1 MKDDK
6 VYKNHVEIY
15 LEELKNGK
23 QIRIKYNKP
32 NYDYCD
38 PQGWWL
44 EELWSYDSET
54 DEFKCYYPVS
64 SYDKNFYTRYDEKL
78 LKFNLKEALRDFNN
92 DEDDR
97 MVSDIIVEDCST
109 LRNSVC
115 LREVAIER
123 IKTMSDDEIRRRIF
137 L

>member
-1 MKDDK
+1 M
-6 VYKNHVEIY
+6 YNNYVETYIQ
-15 LEELKNGK
+15 ELKNGNR
-23 QIRIKYNKP
+23 IRIKYESP

-54 DEFKCYYPVS
+54 DEFKCYYPTS
-64 SYDKNFYTRYDEKL
+64 SYDKDFYTTYNEEL

-97 MVSDIIVEDCST
+97 MVSDIIVEDYST
-109 LRNSVC
+109 SRNSIS
-115 LREVAIER
+115 LKEAAIER
-123 IKTMSDDEIRRRIF
+123 IKTMNDDEIRRRIF